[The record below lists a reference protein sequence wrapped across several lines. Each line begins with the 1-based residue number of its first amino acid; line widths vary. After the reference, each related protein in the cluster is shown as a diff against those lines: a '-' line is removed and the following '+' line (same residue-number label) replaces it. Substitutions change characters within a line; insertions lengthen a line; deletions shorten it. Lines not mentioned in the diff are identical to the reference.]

1 VTALLWLSG
10 QLGGLVVA
18 LAVQVLVHHPTP
30 AFLLL
35 AFVGLCAVPLLNR
48 LGPVLASARRD
59 LASDSPATL
68 AEPAVV

>member
-1 VTALLWLSG
+1 M
-10 QLGGLVVA
+10 
-18 LAVQVLVHHPTP
+18 P

-48 LGPVLASARRD
+48 LGPVLASARHD
-59 LASDSPATL
+59 LTSDPPATL